1 MKDKAL
7 DDNEELLEQFKQD
20 EHSEPEYL
28 LPERDTT
35 SLDAYQIYRQE
46 ISHHELLTAEE
57 EVKYSRLALK
67 GDVKARQHLIESNL
81 RLVVKIAQKYKYS
94 GLALADLVE
103 EGNIGLI
110 QAVEKFDPERGFR
123 VSTYATWWIKQSMV
137 RAIMNQAR
145 TIRLPVHI
153 LREINNC
160 VRAKKQLSQQMDR
173 EPTVDEI
180 AAALNK
186 SPENVHKMLEWN
198 EHTTSLDNSYLAED
212 SENSLMN
219 TIPDESNIDLLQTLQ
234 ENDLTE
240 ILKLWLNQLPETHRL
255 IIQYR
260 FGLNNDDPK
269 TLEQVGNAVG
279 LTRERV
285 RQIQINAIKKLYE
298 IMTDEGFSKSD
309 FISL

>member
-1 MKDKAL
+1 MEDKAL
-7 DDNEELLEQFKQD
+7 DDNEELLEQFKED
-20 EHSEPEYL
+20 EYSEPEYV

-35 SLDAYQIYRQE
+35 SLDSYQIYRQE

-57 EVKYSRLALK
+57 EVKYARLALK
-67 GDVKARQHLIESNL
+67 GDVKARQHLIEANL
-81 RLVVKIAQKYKYS
+81 RLVVKNAQKYKHR
-94 GLALADLVE
+94 GLALLDLIE

-123 VSTYATWWIKQSMV
+123 FSTYATWWIKQSMA

-153 LREINNC
+153 LREINHC
-160 VRAKKQLSQQMDR
+160 VHVKKQLSQQMDR
-173 EPTVDEI
+173 EPTVEEI

-186 SPENVHKMLEWN
+186 SPENVHKMLEWS
-198 EHTTSLDNSYLAED
+198 ERTTSIDNPYMAD
-212 SENSLMN
+212 SEKSLID
-219 TIPDESNIDLLQTLQ
+219 TIPDECNIDPLTTLQ
-234 ENDLTE
+234 ENDLTN
-240 ILKLWLNQLPETHRL
+240 ILKLWLNQLPEKHRL

-260 FGLNNDDPK
+260 FGLDNNEPK
-269 TLEQVGNAVG
+269 TLEEVGNAVG

-298 IMTDEGFSKSD
+298 IMTNEGFSKSD

>member
-1 MKDKAL
+1 MEDKAL
-7 DDNEELLEQFKQD
+7 DDNENLLEQFKED
-20 EHSEPEYL
+20 EHSEPDYL
-28 LPERDTT
+28 IPERDTT

-57 EVKYSRLALK
+57 EVKYARLALK
-67 GDVKARQHLIESNL
+67 GDVKARQHLIETNL
-81 RLVVKIAQKYKYS
+81 RLVIKIAQKYKYS
-94 GLALADLVE
+94 GLALADLIE

-123 VSTYATWWIKQSMV
+123 FSTYATWWIKQSMV

-153 LREINNC
+153 LRDINVC
-160 VRAKKQLSQQMDR
+160 LRTKKQLSQQMDH
-173 EPTVDEI
+173 EPTVEEI

-198 EHTTSLDNSYLAED
+198 ERTTSLDNPYLAD
-212 SENSLMN
+212 SEKSLID
-219 TIPDESNIDLLQTLQ
+219 TIPDECNIDPLQTLQ
-234 ENDLTE
+234 DNDLTH
-240 ILKLWLNQLPETHRL
+240 ILKLWLNQLPEKHRL

-260 FGLNNDDPK
+260 FGLNNEEPK
-269 TLEQVGNAVG
+269 TLEEVGNAVD

-285 RQIQINAIKKLYE
+285 RQIQIKAIKNLYE
-298 IMTDEGFSKSD
+298 IMTNEGFSKSD

>member
-1 MKDKAL
+1 MQDKVL

-20 EHSEPEYL
+20 QHSEPEYL
-28 LPERDTT
+28 IPERDTT

-67 GDVKARQHLIESNL
+67 GDVKARQHLIETNL
-81 RLVVKIAQKYKYS
+81 RLVVKIAQKYRYS
-94 GLALADLVE
+94 GLGLLDLIE

-123 VSTYATWWIKQSMV
+123 FSTYATWWIKQSMV

-160 VRAKKQLSQQMDR
+160 VRTKKQLSQQMDR
-173 EPTVDEI
+173 EPTVEEI

-186 SPENVHKMLEWN
+186 DPENVHKMLELN
-198 EHTTSLDNSYLAED
+198 EHTTSLDNPYLAD
-212 SENSLMN
+212 SEKSLID
-219 TIPDESNIDLLQTLQ
+219 TIPDECNIDPLKTLQ
-234 ENDLTE
+234 ENDLKD
-240 ILKLWLNQLPETHRL
+240 ILQLWLNQLPEKHRL

-260 FGLNNDDPK
+260 FGLDHEDPK

-285 RQIQINAIKKLYE
+285 RQIQINAIKKLYA
-298 IMTDEGFSKSD
+298 IMSKEGFSKSD

>member
-1 MKDKAL
+1 MEDKVL
-7 DDNEELLEQFKQD
+7 DDNEELLEQFKED
-20 EHSEPEYL
+20 ELHSEPDL
-28 LPERDTT
+28 VPERDIT
-35 SLDAYQIYRQE
+35 SRDATQIYLQE
-46 ISHHELLTAEE
+46 IRHHELLTAEE
-57 EVKYSRLALK
+57 EVKYARLALK
-67 GDVKARQHLIESNL
+67 GDVKARQHLIEANL
-81 RLVVKIAQKYKYS
+81 RLVVKMARPYRNS
-94 GLALADLVE
+94 GLALLDLIE

-123 VSTYATWWIKQSMV
+123 FSTYATWWIKQSMV

-160 VRAKKQLSQQMDR
+160 VRTIKKLSQQMDR
-173 EPTVDEI
+173 EPNIDEI

-186 SPENVHKMLEWN
+186 SPEYVHKMLGWDQKI
-198 EHTTSLDNSYLAED
+198 TSIDNPYMAD
-212 SENSLMN
+212 SDKSLID
-219 TIPDESNIDLLQTLQ
+219 TIADECNIDPLKILQ
-234 ENDLTE
+234 ENDLTS
-240 ILKLWLNQLPETHRL
+240 ILKQWLNQLPEKHRL

-260 FGLNNDDPK
+260 FGLDHDDPK
-269 TLEQVGNAVG
+269 TLEEVGNAVG

-298 IMTDEGFSKSD
+298 IMTNQGFSKSD